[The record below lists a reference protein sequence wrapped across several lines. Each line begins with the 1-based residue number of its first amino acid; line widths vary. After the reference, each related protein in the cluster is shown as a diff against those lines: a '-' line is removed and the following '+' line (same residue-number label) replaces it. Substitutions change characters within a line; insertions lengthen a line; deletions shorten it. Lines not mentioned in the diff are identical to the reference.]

1 MASKT
6 LDELLQ
12 LPSAERA
19 EIAMALWESLDDD
32 EREAAIELTDDQ
44 KAELDRRWAAYQANP
59 DSAIS
64 LDEMVRRL
72 KARRAAPH
80 PV

>member
-1 MASKT
+1 
-6 LDELLQ
+6 
-12 LPSAERA
+12 
-19 EIAMALWESLDDD
+19 MALWESLDDD